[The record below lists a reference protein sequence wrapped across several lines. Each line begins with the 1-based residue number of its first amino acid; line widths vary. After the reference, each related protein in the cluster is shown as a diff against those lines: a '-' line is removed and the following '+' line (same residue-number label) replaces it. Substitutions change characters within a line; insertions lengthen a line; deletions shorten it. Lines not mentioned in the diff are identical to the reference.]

1 MYDSGFLKIQCYVFS
16 LGHNQESFFFF
27 FKEKQT
33 SFYGSILGR
42 FVFIEYIIKL
52 QYLKKNDTSI

>member
-1 MYDSGFLKIQCYVFS
+1 MSFLWDTIKS
-16 LGHNQESFFFF
+16 LFFF